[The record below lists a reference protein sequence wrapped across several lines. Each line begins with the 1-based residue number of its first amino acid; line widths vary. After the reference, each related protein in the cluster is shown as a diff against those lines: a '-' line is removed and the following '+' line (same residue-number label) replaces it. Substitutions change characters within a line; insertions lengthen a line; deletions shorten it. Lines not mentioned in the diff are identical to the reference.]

1 MSQTISLSELVDQI
15 QDTLQ
20 QRFEGEEFWITSEIT
35 DVKPRDNRTYRFI
48 TFIEKDGNAI
58 KAKIPGVFWSVSLNQ
73 IDKFEKLTG
82 QSFVS
87 GLELTCKV
95 RVRFNNRYGLSL
107 EVFEIDCSYALGKIE
122 TERQET
128 LDRLVRENAKTIKL
142 IDGQFKTFNNSLN
155 LPTLIQKIA
164 LVTAPNS
171 DGQRDFKNEI
181 KNNKHEY
188 LFSIDEFLTQIQGDN
203 AQTLI
208 LQRLKFIEQK
218 KENFDLVVIVR
229 GGGSQTDFKP
239 FDDYELSRYAASF
252 PLPILTGIGHD
263 RNTSIVDLM
272 CHQHKTPTKVA
283 TSIIDH
289 NFEFEN
295 EILEFKERVSEG
307 ARNAIETAK
316 ENLKEIKRL
325 VKSSSPSTILNR
337 GFAIITINDKII
349 TDPKNIKVNTS
360 LQTLLR
366 NETIHSTVTKKI
378 KNEKRLDI

>member
-229 GGGSQTDFKP
+229 GGGSQTDYKP

-252 PLPILTGIGHD
+252 
-263 RNTSIVDLM
+263 
-272 CHQHKTPTKVA
+272 
-283 TSIIDH
+283 
-289 NFEFEN
+289 
-295 EILEFKERVSEG
+295 
-307 ARNAIETAK
+307 
-316 ENLKEIKRL
+316 
-325 VKSSSPSTILNR
+325 
-337 GFAIITINDKII
+337 
-349 TDPKNIKVNTS
+349 
-360 LQTLLR
+360 
-366 NETIHSTVTKKI
+366 
-378 KNEKRLDI
+378 